1 MSGRRL
7 ALWFAGAFALGLLL
21 AAPLQ
26 LATARLALPR
36 ELSAAG
42 VDGSLWRGRLRQA
55 RWRDVALGD
64 VRMGLSPLP
73 LLLGRRQLWFHTP
86 HAALRLHAGRVRGL
100 SRADGV
106 LPLPSPAGLAL
117 RASLEDARLLFDDD
131 GCREAGGRVRVEVT
145 LADGGLTPL
154 LLAGT
159 PACEGGA
166 GRLVLVPEDATAP
179 LWLEATLT
187 VEADGRRSLQA
198 SARTDD
204 PGLRA
209 ALLAQGFQDAP
220 GGLSR
225 VVEGGG
231 PG

>member
-26 LATARLALPR
+26 LATGRLPLPQ

-42 VDGSLWRGRLRQA
+42 VDGSLWRGHLRQA
-55 RWRDVALGD
+55 RWQDVAIGD
-64 VRMGLSPLP
+64 VRVGLSPLP
-73 LLLGRRQLWFHTP
+73 LLLGRRQLRV
-86 HAALRLHAGRVRGL
+86 HAPQASLVLHAGRVRGL

-106 LPLPSPAGLAL
+106 LPLPSPPGLAL
-117 RASLEDARLLFDDD
+117 RASLEDARLLFDDT
-131 GCREAGGRVRVEVT
+131 GCREAGGRVRVEMT
-145 LADGGLTPL
+145 LADGALPPL

-166 GRLVLVPEDATAP
+166 GRLALVPEDATAP

-209 ALLAQGFQDAP
+209 ALIAQGFQDAP

-225 VVEGGG
+225 VVELGARR
-231 PG
+231 

>member
-1 MSGRRL
+1 VSGRRL

-26 LATARLALPR
+26 LATARLALPQ

-55 RWRDVALGD
+55 RWQDVAIGD

-73 LLLGRRQLWFHTP
+73 LLLGRRQLRVHTP
-86 HAALRLHAGRVRGL
+86 QASLALHAGRVRGL

-106 LPLPSPAGLAL
+106 LPLPSLPGLAL
-117 RASLEDARLLFDDD
+117 RASLEDARLLFDDE
-131 GCREAGGRVRVEVT
+131 GCRDAGGRVRVEVT
-145 LADGGLTPL
+145 LADGGLPPL

-159 PACEGGA
+159 PACEGGV
-166 GRLVLVPEDATAP
+166 GRLALVPEDAMAP

-204 PGLRA
+204 PALRS
-209 ALLAQGFQDAP
+209 ALIAHGFQDAP

-225 VVEGGG
+225 VIEGGAMR
-231 PG
+231 

>member
-26 LATARLALPR
+26 LAIGRLALPQA
-36 ELSAAG
+36 LSAAG

-55 RWRDVALGD
+55 RWQDVAIGD
-64 VRMGLSPLP
+64 VRVGLSPLP
-73 LLLGRRQLWFHTP
+73 LLLGRRQLRV
-86 HAALRLHAGRVRGL
+86 HAPQASLVLHAGRVRGL

-106 LPLPSPAGLAL
+106 LPLPSPPGLAL
-117 RASLEDARLLFDDD
+117 RASLEDARLLFDDT
-131 GCREAGGRVRVEVT
+131 GCREAGGRVRVEMT
-145 LADGGLTPL
+145 LADGALPPL

-166 GRLVLVPEDATAP
+166 GRLALVPEDVTAP
-179 LWLEATLT
+179 LWLEATFT

-209 ALLAQGFQDAP
+209 ALIAQGFQDAP

-225 VVEGGG
+225 VVELGARR
-231 PG
+231 

>member
-26 LATARLALPR
+26 LAIARLALPQ
-36 ELSAAG
+36 ELFAAG

-55 RWRDVALGD
+55 RWQDVAIGD
-64 VRMGLSPLP
+64 VRVGLSPLP
-73 LLLGRRQLWFHTP
+73 LLLGRRQLRV
-86 HAALRLHAGRVRGL
+86 HAPQASLVLHAGRVRGL

-106 LPLPSPAGLAL
+106 LPLPSPPGLAL
-117 RASLEDARLLFDDD
+117 RASLEDARLLFDGT
-131 GCREAGGRVRVEVT
+131 GCREAGGRVRVEMT
-145 LADGGLTPL
+145 LADGVLPPL

-166 GRLVLVPEDATAP
+166 GRLALVPEDATAP

-209 ALLAQGFQDAP
+209 ALIAHSFQDAP

-225 VVEGGG
+225 VVELGARR
-231 PG
+231 